1 MLRLFRGQPGLLRF
15 EGDGVC
21 VTLDCARSAR
31 TLEFLET
38 LDLLAM
44 EAGAIPNRVKGLP
57 SAGFGGA
64 QVLPRN
70 LPFP

>member
-44 EAGAIPNRVKGLP
+44 EAGAIPNRVKDSRLR
-57 SAGFGGA
+57 FGGA